1 MKQEDTSRLFEPA
14 FRDGENK
21 NAGTDKRKGKKLN
34 RAGFKSVCPVAFG
47 IFERLKM
54 EYGFQPV

>member
-1 MKQEDTSRLFEPA
+1 MNLQ